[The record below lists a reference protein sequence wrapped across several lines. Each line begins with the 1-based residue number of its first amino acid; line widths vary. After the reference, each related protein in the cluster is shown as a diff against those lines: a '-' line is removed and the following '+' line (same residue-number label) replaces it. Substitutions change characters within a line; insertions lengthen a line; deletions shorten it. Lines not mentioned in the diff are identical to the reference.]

1 MAVSSYSN
9 PVALRALPSGWRV
22 ASIETLCE
30 RVTSGATPLRSNPAF
45 FEGGTIPWFKTGE
58 LRDTWLEHS
67 SEHITRFATEKTAV
81 KIFPPNTV
89 LMAMYGD
96 GKTITSLGIL
106 RVPAATNQACCALIV
121 DPEKCDARFLLYV
134 LKRHRNDFIQIATGG
149 AQRNLS
155 GALIRRFA
163 LNVPP
168 IEEQRAIAHILGTLD
183 DKIELNRKQ
192 NETLEAMAR
201 ALFKA
206 WFVDFEPVRAKM
218 EGRWQRGQSL
228 PGLPAHLYDLFPDR
242 LVESE
247 LGEIPEGWR
256 VEMLG
261 KFTNIKNG
269 YAFKSSDWT
278 ESGVPVVKIGS
289 VKPSFVDLNQVS
301 FVSELLAEQKSGYR
315 LPVGSIL
322 VGLTGYVGETGFIPP
337 TENLP
342 LLNQRVGKFEPKEEL
357 TAFVFACV
365 RMPEFKV
372 FCESKAHGSAQA
384 NISTTDLLRYPVT
397 SPGIQVL
404 RCFCNIAQQ
413 LFDEMLGNQGQR
425 TTLAQLRDT
434 LLPKLISGE
443 LRVPEAERFVGLAA
457 A

>member
-1 MAVSSYSN
+1 MANEWRTAVLGDLTVNHDGKRKPVKESERRPGPYPYYGASGIVDYVEGYLFDGDYLLIAEDGEN
-9 PVALRALPSGWRV
+9 LRTRQTPVAFMARGKSWVNNHAH
-22 ASIETLCE
+22 I
-30 RVTSGATPLRSNPAF
+30 VTGNDKA
-45 FEGGTIPWFKTGE
+45 
-58 LRDTWLEHS
+58 D
-67 SEHITRFATEKTAV
+67 TRFLMYAIAGTDISGYLTGAV
-81 KIFPPNTV
+81 MPKLTQGNLNKIELDCPP
-89 LMAMYGD
+89 L
-96 GKTITSLGIL
+96 
-106 RVPAATNQACCALIV
+106 P
-121 DPEKCDARFLLYV
+121 
-134 LKRHRNDFIQIATGG
+134 
-149 AQRNLS
+149 
-155 GALIRRFA
+155 
-163 LNVPP
+163 
-168 IEEQRAIAHILGTLD
+168 EQRAIAHILGTLD

-201 ALFKA
+201 TLFKA
-206 WFVDFEPVRAKM
+206 WFVDFEPVRAKID
-218 EGRWQRGQSL
+218 GRWQRGQSL

-256 VEMLG
+256 VEMLS

-269 YAFKSSDWT
+269 FAFKSSDWT

-301 FVSELLAEQKSGYR
+301 FVSELLAEQKIGYR

-337 TENLP
+337 TENPP

-404 RCFCNIAQQ
+404 RCFCKIAQQ

-443 LRVPEAERFVGLAA
+443 LRVPDAERLLGEVAQA
-457 A
+457 